1 MLRVMIF
8 IDGSTLEE
16 SLLSV
21 CGRQD
26 VDLAKFCGLLCG
38 PERHLVRSLYYYP
51 FSNPY
56 LVDQRTTKYRY
67 EQRFREYL
75 RDAPNLEEGAGTK
88 FSIVIDLIKHAAMR
102 NYDVAILVSQ
112 NEDYAY
118 TLQAVKD
125 FGRNVE
131 VALFGEPTALQ
142 GLRDVADRVIPM
154 NRRYFDGL
162 WLEG

>member
-1 MLRVMIF
+1 M
-8 IDGSTLEE
+8 
-16 SLLSV
+16 
-21 CGRQD
+21 
-26 VDLAKFCGLLCG
+26 AKFCGLLCG

-102 NYDVAILVSQ
+102 NYGVAILVSQ

-131 VALFGEPTALQ
+131 VALFGERSSSRE
-142 GLRDVADRVIPM
+142 LRYVADTVISLNPP
-154 NRRYFDGL
+154 YFDNL
-162 WLEG
+162 WL